1 MENKIRWILSVRKIF
16 RMFILVL
23 SINLSIF
30 SVNKIIILDPTN
42 SYAEKDKIDLLHK
55 LSRYEEELNWQF

>member
-1 MENKIRWILSVRKIF
+1 
-16 RMFILVL
+16 MFILVL